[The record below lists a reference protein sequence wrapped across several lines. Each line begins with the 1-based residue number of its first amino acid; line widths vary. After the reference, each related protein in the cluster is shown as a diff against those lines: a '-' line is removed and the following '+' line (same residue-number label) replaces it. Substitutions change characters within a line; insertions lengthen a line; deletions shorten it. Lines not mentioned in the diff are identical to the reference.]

1 MPSSKSWIAR
11 HREGGIYSFVIL
23 LVAALVCG
31 GVVAGA
37 NFAGRDAFAA
47 ADARLDEAKG
57 GAQRALL
64 FPDATFEQ
72 VSAPAIEGLNS
83 VYRTDGGAWVFDVS
97 ATGYHGDVELMVG
110 IAADG
115 TVAGI
120 QIVAEDET
128 DGIGTNALT
137 EEYFGTFAGMPAAG
151 ALTLEDAGSDQ
162 THVDGVSGATFTSN
176 AVVGCL
182 NIAYEAYA
190 QLRGN

>member
-37 NFAGRDAFAA
+37 NFSGRDAFAA

-182 NIAYEAYA
+182 NIAFEAYA
-190 QLRGN
+190 QLGGN

>member
-64 FPDATFEQ
+64 FPDATFE
-72 VSAPAIEGLNS
+72 
-83 VYRTDGGAWVFDVS
+83 
-97 ATGYHGDVELMVG
+97 
-110 IAADG
+110 
-115 TVAGI
+115 
-120 QIVAEDET
+120 
-128 DGIGTNALT
+128 
-137 EEYFGTFAGMPAAG
+137 
-151 ALTLEDAGSDQ
+151 
-162 THVDGVSGATFTSN
+162 
-176 AVVGCL
+176 
-182 NIAYEAYA
+182 
-190 QLRGN
+190 

>member
-137 EEYFGTFAGMPAAG
+137 EEYFGIFAGMPAAG

-182 NIAYEAYA
+182 NIAFEAYA
-190 QLRGN
+190 QLGGN

>member
-1 MPSSKSWIAR
+1 MPSSNSWVAR
-11 HREGGIYSFVIL
+11 HREGAWYSFVLII
-23 LVAALVCG
+23 LVAVLCG
-31 GVVAGA
+31 GVLAGV
-37 NFAGRDAFAA
+37 NYAGHDAFAE
-47 ADARLDEAKG
+47 ADLRLDEAKG

-182 NIAYEAYA
+182 NIAFEAYA
-190 QLRGN
+190 QLGGN